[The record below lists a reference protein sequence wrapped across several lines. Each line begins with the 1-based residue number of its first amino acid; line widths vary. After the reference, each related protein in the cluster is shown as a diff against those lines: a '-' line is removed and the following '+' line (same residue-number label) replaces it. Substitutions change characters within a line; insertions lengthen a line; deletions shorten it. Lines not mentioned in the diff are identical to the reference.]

1 MVGQDPD
8 NITAELLER
17 VGRERKDYAKELGY
31 SRDWLDKIAAGKRR
45 LSLVDAGRLA
55 KKLQLSLELVER
67 ANPASDFRRALRAND
82 DLSPQ
87 WRQTILGA
95 FAQAKMEAH
104 SGAPT
109 AVPIKAR
116 NRVVRPKKGAAVSS
130 R

>member
-1 MVGQDPD
+1 MVGKEPD
-8 NITAELLER
+8 NVTDELLEL
-17 VGRERKDYAKELGY
+17 VGRERKHYAERLGY

-55 KKLQLSLELVER
+55 KELRLSLELIER

-109 AVPIKAR
+109 ALPLKPRAR
-116 NRVVRPKKGAAVSS
+116 ARPKKGAAASS